1 MEDTNI
7 IINEKIKKNTN
18 VYTQNTNV
26 YTQNILD
33 STNNFNFTKKS
44 NSKRCFC
51 CKKKLILSTCTCGKT
66 FCMMHISPGSHNCA
80 RILMRPKD
88 TNVIIPIA
96 TGAFSKID
104 KI

>member
-1 MEDTNI
+1 MGDISNDS
-7 IINEKIKKNTN
+7 NENTN
-18 VYTQNTNV
+18 K
-26 YTQNILD
+26 NIKENLD
-33 STNNFNFTKKS
+33 SINNFICTKKS

-88 TNVIIPIA
+88 TNVTIPIA

>member
-1 MEDTNI
+1 
-7 IINEKIKKNTN
+7 
-18 VYTQNTNV
+18 
-26 YTQNILD
+26 
-33 STNNFNFTKKS
+33 
-44 NSKRCFC
+44 
-51 CKKKLILSTCTCGKT
+51 
-66 FCMMHISPGSHNCA
+66 MMHISPGSHNCA